1 MTQITLGGAL
11 DSREPVCS
19 DIAGTAE
26 RELGSF
32 FAAVKQL
39 FGPEE
44 AELAAR
50 DWLDELQEI
59 SHFPAATRNWR
70 QLTINA
76 AKRLA
81 LRVNH

>member
-1 MTQITLGGAL
+1 MNQTAFGER
-11 DSREPVCS
+11 SENYKPVCS
-19 DIAGTAE
+19 DVTSTAE

-32 FAAVKQL
+32 FTAVKQL
-39 FGPEE
+39 YGPEQ
-44 AELAAR
+44 AEIAAS
-50 DWLDELQEI
+50 DWLQELQAM
-59 SHFPAATRNWR
+59 SDFAGATPNWR